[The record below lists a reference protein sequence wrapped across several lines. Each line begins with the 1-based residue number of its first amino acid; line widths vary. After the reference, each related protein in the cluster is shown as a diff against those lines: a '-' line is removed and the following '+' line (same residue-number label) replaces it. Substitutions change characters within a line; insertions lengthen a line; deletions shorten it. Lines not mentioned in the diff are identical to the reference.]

1 MARPENTPPRST
13 VTVASIDFTPPADP
27 SSGDSELSVSFE
39 GGGGSTFRIATF
51 DRAEAWMAA
60 TKSKAWWSEPV
71 LFVASLDRETVRAA
85 VDAMAAEMGGYWL
98 RYYHRRKK

>member
-1 MARPENTPPRST
+1 MPAPK
-13 VTVASIDFTPPADP
+13 VASIDFAPPADS
-27 SSGDSELSVSFE
+27 SSGDCELTVTFE
-39 GGGGSTFRIATF
+39 DGGGSTFKAATF
-51 DRAEAWMAA
+51 DRAEAWMNEA
-60 TKSKAWWSEPV
+60 KSTAWWSEPV